1 MRTILLALAFTSLA
15 FSQDRDRTFFLT
27 HTATTQQFQEVAT
40 VIRTIADIQQ
50 ISADNDQKSVTVHAS
65 VGQIAMAEWLF
76 NELDTPAAQTAVSP
90 EYRVPGSGDDVVRLF
105 YIATAPSVQEFQ
117 EIATLVRTIT
127 NIRRV
132 FTYNAPQALVVRGT
146 AVQIGL
152 AEWLVKEL
160 EPKASPA
167 VAEYQV
173 VPGDQ
178 PHDENLVAVVYL
190 TRTATV
196 QDFQK
201 AATEIRS
208 ATNITRMFTYNHG
221 RALAM
226 RGTPDQV
233 ALAERLAGRAG
244 F

>member
-1 MRTILLALAFTSLA
+1 MRTILLALGFTSLA
-15 FSQDRDRTFFLT
+15 FSQARDRTFFLT

-190 TRTATV
+190 TRTGTV

-201 AATEIRS
+201 AATGIRS
-208 ATNITRMFTYNHG
+208 ATNITRMFTYNRG
-221 RALAM
+221 KALAM
-226 RGTPDQV
+226 RGTTEQV
-233 ALAERLAGRAG
+233 ALAERLAKP